1 MRNRSNFIKSVLP
14 LLALTCI
21 AQQPSGTSATSPA
34 QEPPVATFQSST
46 HLVTL
51 DVVVTDKRGKP
62 VRNLSK
68 DDFVVTE
75 DGERQDVASFEPPDR
90 HAAPPVEQSAQAA
103 PGKSGSPSP
112 AVTSSALTILVVDEL
127 DTQVMDQ
134 AFARGQVRKYLTK
147 HGPHL
152 LEPTALM
159 ALEEKRLELLHDYSS
174 DANVLLD
181 ALHRHRPEL
190 PFRLMTGGGI
200 VGASERLG
208 SALEALREIAAA
220 NSHFA
225 GRKNVIWIGPGFPSL
240 DYLRSQPTDK
250 ARLLGYVEETSELM
264 WQGRLSVYTID
275 PRGLQVVEENEG
287 ESVAGFFAPP
297 SPTTVDLVFEQVAPQ
312 TGGRVF
318 RNLNDLDAEIAES
331 VEDGDSYYA
340 MSYYP
345 TNHIWNG
352 RFRKIRVISTNPELK
367 ARTRN
372 GYYSVPDLP
381 PTFKDLDRLLSRA
394 VINPL
399 SYHSLTIT
407 AHATVSGSPTRAARV
422 TVDLDPAGL
431 HWRQVESHKHRCE
444 VTVVSAGFSA
454 KGRVVAQSVK
464 ELEVVVDEKKYAALV
479 KVGMVMKLAMQL
491 PPEAVRMRVVARD
504 STNGNMGTADLTPEG
519 EQFH

>member
-14 LLALTCI
+14 LLAVTCI

-34 QEPPVATFQSST
+34 QEPPVTTFQSST

-51 DVVVTDKRGKP
+51 DVVVTDKQGKP

-68 DDFVVTE
+68 DDFVVME

-103 PGKSGSPSP
+103 PGKSGNPSP
-112 AVTSSALTILVVDEL
+112 ALTSSALTILVVDEL

-225 GRKNVIWIGPGFPSL
+225 GRKNVIGSGPAFLPSTTCARSL
-240 DYLRSQPTDK
+240 PTKPGCLATLR
-250 ARLLGYVEETSELM
+250 RL
-264 WQGRLSVYTID
+264 
-275 PRGLQVVEENEG
+275 
-287 ESVAGFFAPP
+287 
-297 SPTTVDLVFEQVAPQ
+297 
-312 TGGRVF
+312 
-318 RNLNDLDAEIAES
+318 
-331 VEDGDSYYA
+331 
-340 MSYYP
+340 
-345 TNHIWNG
+345 
-352 RFRKIRVISTNPELK
+352 
-367 ARTRN
+367 
-372 GYYSVPDLP
+372 
-381 PTFKDLDRLLSRA
+381 
-394 VINPL
+394 
-399 SYHSLTIT
+399 
-407 AHATVSGSPTRAARV
+407 
-422 TVDLDPAGL
+422 
-431 HWRQVESHKHRCE
+431 
-444 VTVVSAGFSA
+444 
-454 KGRVVAQSVK
+454 QS
-464 ELEVVVDEKKYAALV
+464 
-479 KVGMVMKLAMQL
+479 
-491 PPEAVRMRVVARD
+491 
-504 STNGNMGTADLTPEG
+504 
-519 EQFH
+519 

>member
-1 MRNRSNFIKSVLP
+1 M
-14 LLALTCI
+14 
-21 AQQPSGTSATSPA
+21 
-34 QEPPVATFQSST
+34 
-46 HLVTL
+46 L
-51 DVVVTDKRGKP
+51 DVVVTDRQGKP
-62 VRNLSK
+62 VRNLSR
-68 DDFVVTE
+68 DDFTVLE
-75 DGERQDVASFEPPDR
+75 DGAEQTIASFEPPDQ
-90 HAAPPVEQSAQAA
+90 HAPAPVEGVGQPDMA
-103 PGKSGSPSP
+103 PKSTNAVP
-112 AVTSSALTILVVDEL
+112 ALTSSALTILVGVEL
-127 DTQVMDQ
+127 DTKVMDQ
-134 AFARGQVRKYLTK
+134 AYARAEVQKFLAA

-152 LEPTALM
+152 SEPTALM
-159 ALEEKRLELLHDYSS
+159 ALENKQLELLHDYTS
-174 DANVLLD
+174 DANVLSD

-190 PFRLMTGGGI
+190 PFRLLSGEGLT
-200 VGASERLG
+200 GASERLA

-220 NSHFA
+220 NSHFG

-240 DYLRSQPTDK
+240 NYLRAQPSDK
-250 ARLLGYVEETSELM
+250 AKLLGYVRETSNLM
-264 WQGRLSVYTID
+264 WQGRLAVYTVD
-275 PRGLQVVEENEG
+275 PRGLEVVHENIG
-287 ESVAGFFAPP
+287 ANLTDGSFFAPP
-297 SPTTVDLVFEQVAPQ
+297 EPTTADLVFEQVAPQ
-312 TGGRVF
+312 TGGRMF
-318 RNLNDLDAEIAES
+318 HGLNDLDAQIASS
-331 VEDGDSYYA
+331 VDDGDSFYA
-340 MSYYP
+340 LSYYP
-345 TNHIWNG
+345 SNRLWSG
-352 RFRKIRVISTNPELK
+352 KFRRIKVATRNPGLK

-422 TVDLDPAGL
+422 TVDLDPTGL
-431 HWRQVESHKHRCE
+431 NWRQVESNKHRCE

-479 KVGMVMKLAMQL
+479 KDGMVMKLAMQL